1 MMIAVIADDL
11 TGAAEIGGIA
21 LRYNLT
27 VEVVSALQ
35 YAKKADV
42 IVVNANT
49 RSLTEEQAR
58 VVIKIIFT
66 DLQKLNP
73 QLVFKKID
81 SVLRG
86 HVLSEIEE
94 QMLATGKQTALIL
107 AASPALG
114 RAIKNGHYYIEGKP
128 IHETGFAQDPEYPAK
143 SSSVK
148 DLLRVTSSVFPVHVQ
163 YHESALPAI
172 GVTVGELETFDDF
185 NHWLKHTNHDVA
197 LAGSSA
203 FFNALLAQR
212 YTNVSANRKERLM
225 LKSPI
230 IYVCGSKFDKSIQ
243 LVKQAQQQ
251 EVVSYM
257 PAALAYDV
265 KNQAI
270 LLKQW
275 QQEIIQILQSKSK
288 VIIAVN
294 TLQQAQEAKPEDI
307 KNLMASV
314 LEMVLQEVKVKE
326 FIIEGGA
333 TASAILEKLK
343 INRLLMV
350 QEIAQGLTRSIAK
363 DQKINITLKPGSYTW
378 TKNIWKF

>member
-58 VVIKIIFT
+58 AVIKSIFT

-86 HVLSEIEE
+86 HVLPEIEE
-94 QMLATGKQTALIL
+94 QMLTSGKRKALIL

-114 RAIKNGHYYIEGKP
+114 RAIKKGHYYVEGKP

-163 YHESALPAI
+163 HHESTLPAI

-212 YTNVSANRKERLM
+212 YTNLSANRKERLM

-257 PAALAYDV
+257 PTALAYDV
-265 KNQAI
+265 KNQAT

-294 TLQQAQEAKPEDI
+294 TLEQAQEAKPEDI
-307 KNLMASV
+307 KNLMAGV

-333 TASAILEKLK
+333 TASAILDKLK

-378 TKNIWKF
+378 TNNIWKF

>member
-58 VVIKIIFT
+58 AVIKSIFT

-86 HVLSEIEE
+86 HVLPEIEE
-94 QMLATGKQTALIL
+94 QMLTSGKRKALIL

-114 RAIKNGHYYIEGKP
+114 RAIKKGHYYVEGKP

-163 YHESALPAI
+163 HHESTLPAI

-212 YTNVSANRKERLM
+212 YTNLSANRKERLM

-265 KNQAI
+265 KNQAT

-294 TLQQAQEAKPEDI
+294 TLEQAQEAKPEDI
-307 KNLMASV
+307 KNLMAGV

-333 TASAILEKLK
+333 TASAILDKLK

-378 TKNIWKF
+378 TNNIWKF